1 MLYYQDVKNI
11 VKVYAIQVLCLQWQ
25 GGANTPPKPIPTR
38 RTAPGLIDAIPVF
51 LNTCAITYRLAHDN
65 ENESI
70 TVKSMWYELLLDLL
84 TQATI
89 ECYLCDSYN
98 SIDALLEIFSYGD
111 IDPSDYHSDDSESD
125 DDDDPHF
132 AATRAGDYGNV
143 QHIWMKF
150 RQKKKE
156 RMEEV
161 RNNFLRVKKI
171 NLTNNFF
178 FLLIV
183 FKC

>member
-111 IDPSDYHSDDSESD
+111 IDPSDYHSIIQKVMTMMILTLLLLVLAIMAMYNIFGWN
-125 DDDDPHF
+125 F
-132 AATRAGDYGNV
+132 AKRKRREWKRYVIIFCALKR
-143 QHIWMKF
+143 
-150 RQKKKE
+150 
-156 RMEEV
+156 
-161 RNNFLRVKKI
+161 
-171 NLTNNFF
+171 
-178 FLLIV
+178 
-183 FKC
+183 